1 MKRIL
6 VLRFRAL
13 GDVLL
18 ATPLLA
24 ALRRHYPEA
33 RIDYLVDAPLAPLLA
48 GSPDVDRLLAYPR
61 RARPRWLSDLRWAL
75 RLRRERYDL
84 LLDLQG
90 SSTSALFT
98 LLSGARRRHGY
109 RVRHRHWFYTE
120 KAERGWPAARGRPYA
135 PINHFLLVESLG
147 IAPTDLSLRLPPA
160 PRDEPNP
167 LPVGPGPC
175 LLVAPG
181 ATWSAKQWPAAHYAA
196 LSRERRAAGWRV
208 ALMGAASERALL
220 AEIAAASG
228 ASVIETPTVPTMVA
242 AIRHADLLLSG
253 DSGARHVAVA
263 LGTPSLALF
272 GPSDPAIWSVVD
284 ARHPWLRRELPCT
297 PCSLTRCP
305 LAGHPCMNGLTPVEV
320 SARLAAMHAESAA
333 P

>member
-24 ALRRHYPEA
+24 ALRRRYPEA
-33 RIDYLVDAPLAPLLA
+33 RIDYLVDASLAPLLA
-48 GSPDVDRLLAYPR
+48 GSSDVDRLLAYPR

-98 LLSGARRRHGY
+98 LLSGAPRRHGY

-120 KAERGWPAARGRPYA
+120 KADRGWPAARGRPYA

-147 IAPTDLSLRLPPA
+147 IVPTDLGLRLPPA
-160 PRDEPNP
+160 PASEQDPWP
-167 LPVGPGPC
+167 AGPGPR

-196 LSRERRAAGWRV
+196 VIRDQQAAGWRV
-208 ALMGAASERALL
+208 ALMGAASERGLL
-220 AEIAAASG
+220 EEIAAASG
-228 ASVIETPTVPTMVA
+228 ASVIATPDVPAMVA
-242 AIRHADLLLSG
+242 AIRHADRLLSG

-263 LGTPSLALF
+263 LGIPSLALF
-272 GPSDPAIWSVVD
+272 GPSDPAIWSVED
-284 ARHPWLRRELPCT
+284 PQHPFLRRDLPCS
-297 PCSLTRCP
+297 PCGLTRCP
-305 LAGHPCMNGLTPVEV
+305 LAGHPCMNGLTPAEV